1 VNALA
6 AAWQARSA
14 GERRVITAI
23 AWLVALVI
31 VAAFVW
37 LPLERSR
44 ARLSG
49 ELPRLRASVASLEQQ
64 AEAVRRLK
72 AMPPRAVAATPVAA
86 LSGAPASLPGAQVA
100 ALDERRIRL
109 TAADVGFAALL
120 DWLVSVQG
128 SHGLRVESARLDALP
143 VNGRVRAELVL
154 SRG

>member
-1 VNALA
+1 MNAVA
-6 AAWQARSA
+6 AAWQGRSPA
-14 GERRVITAI
+14 ERRVLGVIAAI
-23 AWLVALVI
+23 VAVAL

-72 AMPPRAVAATPVAA
+72 AMPARQVAATPVAA
-86 LSGAPASLPGAQVA
+86 LSGAPANLPGAQVA
-100 ALDERRIRL
+100 AVDERRIRL
-109 TAADVGFAALL
+109 TAPDVGFAALL